1 MSIIRDRKLAP
12 LGQQKINWV
21 KNYMPVLNYLKNELL
36 GEKPLSGKKI
46 TMSIHLEAKTAYLAL
61 ILRDLGA
68 EVAVT
73 GSNPLS
79 TQDEIAAALV
89 EEGLEVFAWHGA
101 TPSEYEEH
109 LIKALEIKPDIIID
123 DGGDLVHILHHVRP
137 DLALNV
143 IGGAEETTTGVH
155 RLRILEK
162 KNALKFPMIAVND
175 ALTKHM
181 FDNRYG
187 TGESSLTAL
196 MATTNLLIAGKN
208 LVVAGYGWCGKGVA
222 QKARGLGARVI
233 VTEVNPIRALEAYM
247 DGFEVTDSLTA
258 AKIGDIFITVTG
270 CKDVFRGRHF
280 EVMKNGAI
288 LANAGH
294 FNVEINLDELK
305 AMAVEIREVRPKVTG
320 YILPDGRQLNVI
332 AEGRLVNLAAG
343 QGHPA
348 EIIDLSFSLQLLAVL
363 YLLEKHDELLPKVYN
378 LPNELDEKV
387 ALYKLKSLNIEI
399 DKLTDDQKEYLFG

>member
-1 MSIIRDRKLAP
+1 MSIIRDINLAP
-12 LGQQKINWV
+12 EGRKKINWV
-21 KNYMPVLNYLKNELL
+21 KKYMPVLNYLKDELQDK
-36 GEKPLSGKKI
+36 KPFTGKKI

-61 ILRDLGA
+61 VLRELGA

-89 EEGLEVFAWHGA
+89 DHGLEVFAWHGA
-101 TPSEYEEH
+101 TPFEYEEH
-109 LIKALEIKPDIIID
+109 LIKALEFKPDIIID
-123 DGGDLVHILHHVRP
+123 DGGDLVHILHNVRP
-137 DLALNV
+137 ELGINV

-155 RLRILEK
+155 RLRILA
-162 KNALKFPMIAVND
+162 KNNLLKFPMIAVND

-187 TGESSLTAL
+187 TGESSLAAL
-196 MATTNLLIAGKN
+196 MAATNLLVAGKN

-258 AKIGDIFITVTG
+258 AQIGDIFITVTG
-270 CKDVFRGRHF
+270 CKDVFREQHF
-280 EVMKNGAI
+280 KLMKDGAI

-294 FNVEINLDELK
+294 FNVEINLEELK
-305 AMAVEIREVRPKVTG
+305 EMAAEIKEVRPNIMG
-320 YILPDGRQLNVI
+320 YFLPDGRQLNVV
-332 AEGRLVNLAAG
+332 AQGRLVNLAAG

-348 EIIDLSFSLQLLAVL
+348 EIMDLSFSLQLLASL
-363 YLLEKHDELLPKVYN
+363 YLLENQGELLPKVYN
-378 LPNELDEKV
+378 LPKEIDEKV
-387 ALYKLKSLNIEI
+387 AVYKLKSLNIKI
-399 DKLTDDQKEYLFG
+399 DQLTEDQRSYLFG

>member
-1 MSIIRDRKLAP
+1 MSIIRDINLAP
-12 LGQQKINWV
+12 VGHQKIEWV
-21 KNYMPVLNYLKNELL
+21 KKYMPVLNYLKNELK
-36 GEKPLSGKKI
+36 EKKPFVGKKI

-61 ILRDLGA
+61 VLKELGA

-89 EEGLEVFAWHGA
+89 DQGLEVYAWHGA
-101 TPSEYEEH
+101 TAEEYEEH
-109 LIKALEIKPDIIID
+109 LIKALEFKPDIIID
-123 DGGDLVHILHHVRP
+123 DGGDLVHILHNVRP
-137 DLALNV
+137 ELAEKV

-162 KNALKFPMIAVND
+162 NNALKFPMIAVND
-175 ALTKHM
+175 AFTKHM

-196 MATTNLLIAGKN
+196 MANTNLLIAGKN
-208 LVVAGYGWCGKGVA
+208 FVVAGYGWCGKGVA

-233 VTEVNPIRALEAYM
+233 VTEVNPVRALEAYM

-258 AKIGDIFITVTG
+258 AKIGDIFVTVTG
-270 CKDVFRGRHF
+270 CKDVFRAKHF
-280 EVMKNGAI
+280 AVMKDGAI

-294 FNVEINLDELK
+294 FNVEINLDELQE
-305 AMAVEIREVRPKVTG
+305 MAVAVSEVRPNIKG
-320 YILPDGRQLNVI
+320 YLLADGRQLNVI

-348 EIIDLSFSLQLLAVL
+348 EIMDLSFSLQLLSAL
-363 YLLEKHDELLPKVYN
+363 YLLEKQGVLSPKVYN
-378 LPNELDEKV
+378 LPQELDEKV
-387 ALYKLKSLNIEI
+387 AYYKLKSLNIEI
-399 DKLTDDQKEYLFG
+399 DSLTADQRAYLFG